1 VAAEAI
7 NSFGVHVL
15 VVLESDIWGGAG
27 ALAPNDD
34 VLALFPAPVLLLL
47 GPALSPTSDDGW
59 RADAEGGG
67 GGGEEGRAG
76 GGGVRRDAGTDAPG
90 TNS

>member
-1 VAAEAI
+1 MPAEAI
-7 NSFGVHVL
+7 NSLGVHVL

-34 VLALFPAPVLLLL
+34 VLALFPAPILLLL
-47 GPALSPTSDDGW
+47 GPAISPTSDGW
-59 RADAEGGG
+59 SADAEGGG
-67 GGGEEGRAG
+67 GGVGVGGTG

-90 TNS
+90 TYS